1 MFHRFFRHPVVL
13 RPEGH
18 VDQSAPGYIAPTN
31 DVSITIDDV
40 TDSNDNNRNRNSSVD
55 AIPGDIVADDDDDDD
70 DDDERVVINVSGM
83 RFHTRRS
90 TLERY
95 PDTLLGDRSKRRRYF
110 DPVRRELFFDRN
122 RPSFDAILYYYQ
134 SGGRL
139 RRPLAVHPDIFI
151 EELEFYQFDE
161 DVIER
166 FRRLEGYWDPSWE
179 APPPQLPRNAFQKR
193 VWLLVEYP
201 ESSLAARMIA
211 ITSIVVILLSIVI
224 FCVETLPQFRRIRI
238 VNDTSTTTSF
248 DAVGSDVGNETT
260 TSGST
265 CTTAVELASF
275 GRFEID
281 DRPSFSEPFFI
292 LETACIVWFAL
303 ELLIRFASCPD
314 HIAFFRDIMNVI
326 DFLAIT
332 PYFISLVTYAVG
344 DAWESG
350 SQPSSFAILRVIR
363 LVRVFRIFK
372 LSRYSKGLQ
381 ILGLTIRA
389 SLRELGL
396 LIFFLIICVVLF
408 SSAVYFA
415 EADLQAEGLSHF
427 TSIPDAFWW
436 AVVTMTTVGYGDMRP
451 VGPWGKLVGSL
462 CAIAGVLTIAL
473 PVPVI
478 VSNFNFFYHRQR
490 DVQHRKSD
498 ARVATDRKPSRLDRC
513 LNTLAARP
521 SSRANLRSSI
531 PRTSGTAITSHY
543 GSSRPPLVTE
553 QLYGRLPVP
562 HVALTKY

>member
-1 MFHRFFRHPVVL
+1 MHFRDPIVFQ
-13 RPEGH
+13 PERYG
-18 VDQSAPGYIAPTN
+18 DQSAPSYGAQTS

-40 TDSNDNNRNRNSSVD
+40 TTTGVHVNNNNTNKNNNDIATTSNENNYDN
-55 AIPGDIVADDDDDDD
+55 DDDDDD
-70 DDDERVVINVSGM
+70 RVVINVSGM
-83 RFHTRRS
+83 RFHTRQS

-95 PDTLLGDRSKRRRYF
+95 PKTLLGDRAKRRRYF
-110 DPVRRELFFDRN
+110 DTVRRELFFDRN

-161 DVIER
+161 AVIER
-166 FRRLEGYWDPSWE
+166 FRRTEGYWDPTWD
-179 APPPQLPRNAFQKR
+179 APPPQMPRNEFQKK

-201 ESSLAARMIA
+201 ESSLAARLIA
-211 ITSIVVILLSIVI
+211 ITSVAVILLSIII
-224 FCVETLPQFRRIRI
+224 FCVETLPQFRRVRI
-238 VNDTSTTTSF
+238 VNDTATEI
-248 DAVGSDVGNETT
+248 GNETT
-260 TSGST
+260 SGTS
-265 CTTAVELASF
+265 CTSAELASL

-281 DRPSFSEPFFI
+281 DRPSFNEPFFL
-292 LETACIVWFAL
+292 LETVCIVWFAL
-303 ELLIRFASCPD
+303 ELLIRFGSCPD
-314 HIAFFRDIMNVI
+314 HSAFIRDIMNVI

-332 PYFISLVTYAVG
+332 PYFISLVTYTVG
-344 DAWESG
+344 DAWDVG
-350 SQPSSFAILRVIR
+350 SQSSSFAILRVIR

-451 VGPWGKLVGSL
+451 VGVWGKLVGSL

-478 VSNFNFFYHRQR
+478 VSNFNFFYHRER
-490 DVQHRKSD
+490 DCHSHRSEPNGE
-498 ARVATDRKPSRLDRC
+498 ATGRKPSRLDRC
-513 LNTLAARP
+513 LRTLAARRP
-521 SSRANLRSSI
+521 SLAARRPGGARA
-531 PRTSGTAITSHY
+531 SGTTMTSF
-543 GSSRPPLVTE
+543 GASRPGLVTE

-562 HVALTKY
+562 QVALNKY

>member
-1 MFHRFFRHPVVL
+1 MQVQ
-13 RPEGH
+13 PEGLVH
-18 VDQSAPGYIAPTN
+18 QSAPSNVAPTN
-31 DVSITIDDV
+31 DVSITIVDDTAGACV
-40 TDSNDNNRNRNSSVD
+40 NNNRSRNNNNNVD
-55 AIPGDIVADDDDDDD
+55 AITAVDDDDDDD
-70 DDDERVVINVSGM
+70 DRVVINVSGM
-83 RFHTRRS
+83 RFHTRQS

-95 PDTLLGDRSKRRRYF
+95 PKTLLGDRSKCRRYF

-161 DVIER
+161 AVIER

-179 APPPQLPRNAFQKR
+179 APPPQMPENEFQKR

-201 ESSLAARMIA
+201 ESSLAARFIA
-211 ITSIVVILLSIVI
+211 IMSVVVILLSIVI
-224 FCVETLPQFRRIRI
+224 FCVETLPQFRRIRVI
-238 VNDTSTTTSF
+238 NDTTV
-248 DAVGSDVGNETT
+248 DVDPDVGNETT
-260 TSGST
+260 TYGTT
-265 CTTAVELASF
+265 CTPAELAAF

-281 DRPSFSEPFFI
+281 DRPSFSEPFFL
-292 LETACIVWFAL
+292 LETACIIWFAL

-314 HIAFFRDIMNVI
+314 HFAFFKDIMNVI

-332 PYFISLVTYAVG
+332 PYFVSLVTYAVG
-344 DAWESG
+344 DAWEVS

-408 SSAVYFA
+408 SSAVFFA
-415 EADLQAEGLSHF
+415 EADLQAAGLSHF
-427 TSIPDAFWW
+427 DSIPDAFWW

-451 VGPWGKLVGSL
+451 VGVWGKLVGSL

-478 VSNFNFFYHRQR
+478 VSNFNFFYHRER
-490 DVQHRKSD
+490 DCHFRRSD
-498 ARVATDRKPSRLDRC
+498 PNNATGGRKPSRLDRC
-513 LNTLAARP
+513 LRTLAARRP
-521 SSRANLRSSI
+521 SLASF
-531 PRTSGTAITSHY
+531 RTSASRTSATAMTGY
-543 GSSRPPLVTE
+543 GSSRPGLVTE
-553 QLYGRLPVP
+553 QLYGRLPVSHMP
-562 HVALTKY
+562 LAKY